1 MIGSTSENL
10 TNIGEKA
17 IESAPITK
25 KKNGLI
31 LNLGKNFFRLFF
43 FNYRKMNYGRKQR
56 YYNC

>member
-1 MIGSTSENL
+1 MIGSTSESL

-25 KKNGLI
+25 IKNGLI

-43 FNYRKMNYGRKQR
+43 FNYRKMNYGRK
-56 YYNC
+56 